1 MASKY
6 YSWIHGNVHYD
17 KRGMG
22 DPLVLVHNIY
32 PGASWEEYERNV
44 QALARQFTVYSLD
57 LLGFGGSD
65 RPRYFYRAE
74 TYAELV
80 FDFLREVIEGS
91 AYVVASGLSAA
102 YVARAVTWEDEW
114 FRKLVLICPRSEPT
128 GLEVPRWF
136 APVQRLLM
144 TVPPT
149 GASGYYETMTSDY
162 ALREFLL
169 RSFYHTREA
178 TEERVQRLQDLAR
191 RPGSNFPYASLMTGY
206 LDMSILEIL
215 PKVDVPVMLL
225 WGRQARPSPVG
236 HGVRLAAVTRRGRL
250 ETIEEAG
257 AWVHAEQSAK
267 VNTLIADFCNGGES
281 ERLGQSFQK

>member
-6 YSWIHGNVHYD
+6 YSWIHGKVHYD

-32 PGASWEEYERNV
+32 AGASWEEYERNV
-44 QALARQFTVYSLD
+44 AALARRFTVYSVD

-65 RPRYFYRAE
+65 RPRIFYRAQ

-80 FDFLREVIEGS
+80 FDFLREVIKGS

-128 GLEVPRWF
+128 GLDVPRWF

-144 TVPPT
+144 TVPPA
-149 GASGYYETMTSDY
+149 GASGFYESMTGEQE
-162 ALREFLL
+162 LREFL
-169 RSFYHTREA
+169 RGNYYRPREV
-178 TEERVQRLQDLAR
+178 TEERVARLQEYAR
-191 RPGSNFPYASLMTGY
+191 RPGSTHAYASLLTGY
-206 LDMSILEIL
+206 LDMNILEVL

-236 HGVRLAAVTRRGRL
+236 HGVRLAAITRRCRL
-250 ETIEEAG
+250 ETVEEAG
-257 AWVHAEQSAK
+257 AWVHSEQSAR
-267 VNTLIADFCNGGES
+267 VNGLIGEWCEGGEGM
-281 ERLGQSFQK
+281 GQVGK